1 MEFLFQPSN
10 YLTYSILFVF
20 WLLTIN
26 FFLMTALRKNPIIAR
41 INLIYLIPLVSVGF
55 GSFMAGFSGMPF
67 WFMVVLMVI
76 FGYLLYLLPLLMLI
90 RRYITKNL
98 DQLVNAS
105 RSLIRGEISTTK
117 KIEIHS
123 NDECGEVSQ
132 NLNSF
137 IDEMSNL
144 VSSLRSTIYSTKDLG
159 NDLSTS
165 SEEMNATLIEMERTL
180 ESLKIGIGKLD
191 DVQKR
196 ARASVDEIKDET
208 QKTNRAIEEQA
219 ALVEQSS
226 ASVEEMAAN
235 IASITNVTKDKRGL
249 SDQLAEVA
257 KEGEKDLKNTLES
270 MQGISKAAG
279 VIFDLIKIINQVAAQ
294 TNLLAMNAAIE
305 AAHAGE
311 AGKGFAVVADEIRK
325 LAVTTGSN
333 AKNISQSLKSIMN
346 QINDTSKITQ
356 KTAERITA
364 IFEGIQEVSS
374 SMRETLTGLQ
384 EINEGSKQIVETYI
398 NLNRIS
404 GEVRSFSQ
412 NVYQK
417 TILSASASDQVT
429 QLTEEANN
437 GISEILIGVREVR
450 KAAGH
455 LSELSEKNTRNIKSL
470 ENIASMFKTD

>member
-1 MEFLFQPSN
+1 MNFLFQPSN
-10 YLTYSILFVF
+10 YLSYGVLFVF
-20 WLLTIN
+20 WLVTIN
-26 FFLMTALRKNPIIAR
+26 FFLFAAFKKNPSIAR
-41 INLIYLIPLVSVGF
+41 INLIYLIPLISVGF
-55 GSFMAGFSGMPF
+55 GSFIAGHSDLPF
-67 WFMVVLMVI
+67 WFMVVLMVV
-76 FGYLLYLLPLLMLI
+76 FGYLLYLLPLIFLI
-90 RRYITKNL
+90 RKFIIKNL
-98 DQLVNAS
+98 DQLV
-105 RSLIRGEISTTK
+105 ESTRLLSSG
-117 KIEIHS
+117 KININQQITVYS

-132 NLNSF
+132 NLNIVLNELSDF
-137 IDEMSNL
+137 
-144 VSSLRSTIYSTKDLG
+144 VSSLRTTLYSTKDLG

-165 SEEMNATLIEMERTL
+165 SEEMNATLIQMERTL

-191 DVQKR
+191 EVQKR
-196 ARASVDEIKDET
+196 ARASVEEIKDET
-208 QKTNRAIEEQA
+208 QKTNRAVEEQA
-219 ALVEQSS
+219 ELVEQSS

-257 KEGEKDLKNTLES
+257 KEGKKDLNDTLQS
-270 MQGISKAAG
+270 IQGISKAAG

-325 LAVTTGSN
+325 LAITTASN

-356 KTAERITA
+356 KTAQRFTA
-364 IFEGIQEVSS
+364 IFEGIQEVSA

-384 EINEGSKQIVETYI
+384 EINEGSKQIVQTFI

-417 TILSASASDQVT
+417 TIISASASDQVT

-437 GISEILIGVREVR
+437 GISEVLIGVREVR

-455 LSELSEKNTRNIKSL
+455 LAELSEKNTANIRSL
-470 ENIASMFKTD
+470 EKISDKFKAD